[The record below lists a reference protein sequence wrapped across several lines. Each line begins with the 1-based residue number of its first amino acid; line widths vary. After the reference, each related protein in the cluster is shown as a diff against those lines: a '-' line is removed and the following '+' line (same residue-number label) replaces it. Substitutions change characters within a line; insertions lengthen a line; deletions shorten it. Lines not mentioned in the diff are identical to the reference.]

1 MWEINTLTD
10 PFFRKPKGSKNIN
23 PGPHID
29 DYFWCLNL
37 PSGLSGHFGMR
48 KLRVVETTLTPWLQ
62 DCEEVAL
69 NNVFL
74 VHTVV
79 HTPSNHQ
86 PQEPW
91 TMLV

>member
-10 PFFRKPKGSKNIN
+10 LFFRKPKGSKNIN

-37 PSGLSGHFGMR
+37 LSRLSGHFGMR
-48 KLRVVETTLTPWLQ
+48 KLRVVETTLPPWLP
-62 DCEEVAL
+62 DCKEVAL

-79 HTPSNHQ
+79 HTPNNHQ